1 MQVPTVWGQS
11 LLIQKESMSQ
21 LSYSLKL
28 LVAIEEES
36 KRVYC
41 EVEQFRDVELYS
53 LFTGVRERSEVVFFM
68 HLKEGKVAEYLLS
81 QFHT

>member
-1 MQVPTVWGQS
+1 
-11 LLIQKESMSQ
+11 MSQ

-36 KRVYC
+36 KRVYY

-53 LFTGVRERSEVVFFM
+53 LFTGVWERSEVVFFM
-68 HLKEGKVAEYLLS
+68 NPEEGKVTEYLLS

>member
-1 MQVPTVWGQS
+1 MGTISFV
-11 LLIQKESMSQ
+11 LKESMSQ

-28 LVAIEEES
+28 LGAIEEGC
-36 KRVYC
+36 KQVYY
-41 EVEQFRDVELYS
+41 EVEQLRDVELYS

-68 HLKEGKVAEYLLS
+68 RPEEGKVTEYLLS